1 MKITSDL
8 TNLTTAILILT
19 VQMFI
24 EWTLCIKINDTKKQ
38 LKLTTTDHIAPDN
51 CQCES
56 GKLLHLYHLKVKIS
70 MPTRTVLFDHIVKIP
85 SVKNEIR
92 IISAILFPNSYN
104 IDRYIENWLL

>member
-38 LKLTTTDHIAPDN
+38 LELTTTDHITPDN
-51 CQCES
+51 CQCEP

-70 MPTRTVLFDHIVKIP
+70 T
-85 SVKNEIR
+85 
-92 IISAILFPNSYN
+92 ANSN
-104 IDRYIENWLL
+104 SPF